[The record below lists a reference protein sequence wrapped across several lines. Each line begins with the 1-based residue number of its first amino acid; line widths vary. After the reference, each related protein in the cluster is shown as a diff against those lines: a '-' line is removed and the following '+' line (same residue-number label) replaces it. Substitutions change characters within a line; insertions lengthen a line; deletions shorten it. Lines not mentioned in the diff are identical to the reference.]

1 MTEHIQESPSESVK
15 DNKKLVFAVNESNK
29 SRLAGK
35 IRYWWCWLAAAV
47 LLLFVGAPAVI
58 FLWIVNRREA
68 LYPLALWGAKTW
80 LDACGA
86 KVKVI
91 GSENLSDDQNYV
103 FISNHRSYLDTATL
117 FRYTGKR
124 IGIVAK
130 KELLKVP
137 VLGQGMGFVNVI
149 AIDRSN
155 PERALQSMNRARE
168 VMERGYSFG
177 VFAEGTRAMP
187 GELLPF
193 KKGAFHLALQ
203 TDAPIVPVA
212 IRNTDRM
219 MGKRTGVAY
228 PGTIEI
234 VLGKPIATEG
244 MIERDIPDLI
254 KQTRMFVASELAKQ
268 REP

>member
-1 MTEHIQESPSESVK
+1 MSGVSPEAVK

-29 SRLAGK
+29 SRLVGK
-35 IRYWWCWLAAAV
+35 IRYWWCWFVAAV
-47 LLLFVGAPAVI
+47 LLLFVATPALL
-58 FLWIVNRREA
+58 FLWIIDRRES

-80 LDACGA
+80 LSACGA

-91 GSENLSDDQNYV
+91 GSENLRGDQNYV

-117 FRYTGKR
+117 FRYAGKR

-155 PERALQSMNRARE
+155 PERALQSMERARQ

-177 VFAEGTRAMP
+177 VFAEGTRALP

-203 TDAPIVPVA
+203 TDAPVVPVA
-212 IRNTDRM
+212 IRNTDWM

-228 PGTIEI
+228 PGTIEL
-234 VLGKPIATEG
+234 VLGNPIATEG
-244 MIERDIPDLI
+244 MAEEDIPNLI
-254 KQTRMFVASELAKQ
+254 AQTRRFVAGELAKERQ
-268 REP
+268 P